1 MTTKEKHI
9 SMLRG
14 QIDKLDQ
21 KPFDLESWK
30 KYTIVLLSA
39 IFGDDSQKIRQVEKI
54 EYEYNSWSLRDTT
67 GHSSYLESCKKLGRE
82 ILQVAIMELE
92 DFGVEHQQ
100 RTHQG
105 QIDVNLIIDALKDE
119 LKGTEYKALMKLL
132 KSEQLP
138 EEKSRQLHDI
148 LKTLEPETIAAI
160 LQGILLHQDFA
171 QALPEQ

>member
-30 KYTIVLLSA
+30 KYTIVLLSS
-39 IFGDDSQKIRQVEKI
+39 IFGDETQKIKQIEKI

-100 RTHQG
+100 RSRQG
-105 QIDVNLIIDALKDE
+105 QIGVNLINDALKDE

-148 LKTLEPETIAAI
+148 LKNLEPDTIAAI

-171 QALPEQ
+171 RALPEQ

>member
-9 SMLRG
+9 SMLQG

-30 KYTIVLLSA
+30 KYTIVLLSS
-39 IFGDDSQKIRQVEKI
+39 IFGDDSQKIKQVEKI
-54 EYEYNSWSLRDTT
+54 EYEYTSWSLRDTT

-92 DFGVEHQQ
+92 DSDLVQPPPV
-100 RTHQG
+100 RQG
-105 QIDVNLIIDALKDE
+105 QIDIDLIIDALNDE
-119 LKGTEYKALMKLL
+119 LTGTQYKALMKLL

-138 EEKSRQLHDI
+138 EEKSRQLHEVFKN
-148 LKTLEPETIAAI
+148 LGPETIAAI

-171 QALPEQ
+171 TALPDQ